1 MKLSHTI
8 LAVSLAL
15 LAAPAATVAGPPGA
29 APASPTQTGALPV
42 PANRIVG
49 LWATEVTIGPCQGG
63 PTMTIHGTSLFH
75 AGGTMGETNTSA
87 PSGRSHSQGI
97 WKFVGW
103 NQYKTRF
110 RFYVF
115 LPDGSYDGVQEIR
128 TTTVLNSQATQ
139 YDATVNARFLN
150 PDGSLRFQVCGS
162 ARGDRIGFD

>member
-1 MKLSHTI
+1 MKPTLST

-15 LAAPAATVAGPPGA
+15 LAAPAAALAGPPGA
-29 APASPTQTGALPV
+29 APANSSETGALPV

-63 PTMTIHGTSLFH
+63 PTMTIHGTSLFN

-87 PSGRSHSQGI
+87 PTGRSHSQGI
-97 WKFVGW
+97 WRFLGW
-103 NQYKTRF
+103 NQYQTRF

-115 LPDGSYDGVQEIR
+115 QPDGSYDGVQEVR
-128 TTTVLNSQATQ
+128 TTTYLNARATQ

-150 PDGSLRFQVCGS
+150 PDGSVRVQLCGS
-162 ARGDRIGFD
+162 ARGNRIGFN